1 MNKPIVKDL
10 TDREVDIGDKFIF
23 PFKKMDYQYYQNFPK
38 KIEIVTGFA
47 FKNDKACGVLY
58 KSSDGKVRQC
68 CTSFVIV
75 EKFNYEC

>member
-1 MNKPIVKDL
+1 MVWSP
-10 TDREVDIGDKFIF
+10 TS
-23 PFKKMDYQYYQNFPK
+23 KKM
-38 KIEIVTGFA
+38 EIVTGFA